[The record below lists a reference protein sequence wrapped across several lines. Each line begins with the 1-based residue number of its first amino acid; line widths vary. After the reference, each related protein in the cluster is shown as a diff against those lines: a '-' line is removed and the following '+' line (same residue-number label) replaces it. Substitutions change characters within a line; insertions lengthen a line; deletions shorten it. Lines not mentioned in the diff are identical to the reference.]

1 MLIFE
6 KNLVVAKQQQVKKVL
21 SFFNNKKS
29 ELYKRAY
36 KVTKIK
42 LKLIK

>member
-1 MLIFE
+1 MFNFE
-6 KNLVVAKQQQVKKVL
+6 KNRVVVKQQQVKKVL

-29 ELYKRAY
+29 ELYKRAF

-42 LKLIK
+42 LKTIK